1 MRPTRVKTHVR
12 EPRRWRTPP
21 PLIRG
26 SETLEGM
33 DILREVGSEAG
44 VLLWQSYRNVMFWAT
59 AEPGERAR
67 LFSAEASR
75 KRLAEVAAARLPHG
89 AGGAAQRHRRAARGA
104 RGVPPA
110 TRWRGVHR
118 HQRVG
123 GSGAARGHALAFT
136 QAAALAMPRSAA
148 LALKVGQVARDRAE
162 MARAETWF
170 RHAIMISRQV
180 GDWETYA
187 RAYIALGNMAIK
199 RGSFPVAHRMHIK
212 ALRAARRKGLPALQG
227 MAAHDLFVVALETGR
242 HAQAEEYARAA
253 FRAYGPHH
261 DRLPVLAQDVAYLW
275 MQQGHF
281 APALE
286 VFDALRPHAAGKRD
300 FGLTVVSNIARAAGG
315 VGEREVFRKAW
326 VEVNRLAKEPEVR
339 PVLAAAMLELARG
352 AASLGEWDRAEQAA
366 SRQRVATELRQ
377 SKVMIS
383 ADAVLDSVRTGRRIE
398 RGWRTP
404 HLDGGDAGHGSIRG
418 QPGAYAGDGH
428 VRTTKR
434 ERVAG
439 FRPRRPL
446 SFSTRTPS
454 AARAEHPPLGRVGH
468 AGVVTLP
475 LGSVVTTS
483 VPGRARRRLS
493 AVTVS
498 PPSLSSWRR

>member
-1 MRPTRVKTHVR
+1 MRPTRVKTPVR

-75 KRLAEVAAARLPHG
+75 KRLAEVAAARLPQELVEPLNVFGALLAAPEESPGDAVAAACTAIGEWAEEEQHG
-89 AGGAAQRHRRAARGA
+89 A
-104 RGVPPA
+104 
-110 TRWRGVHR
+110 T
-118 HQRVG
+118 
-123 GSGAARGHALAFT
+123 ALAFT

-212 ALRAARRKGLPALQG
+212 ALRAARRKGLPELQG
-227 MAAHDLFVVALETGR
+227 MAAHDLFVVATETGR
-242 HAQAEEYARAA
+242 HTQAEEYARAA
-253 FRAYGPHH
+253 FRAYGPTHI
-261 DRLPVLAQDVAYLW
+261 RLPLLAHDVAYLW
-275 MQQGHF
+275 MQQGYF
-281 APALE
+281 ARAMG
-286 VFDALRPHAAGKRD
+286 VFEALRPHVVGRRERNV
-300 FGLTVVSNIARAAGG
+300 TVVANIARAAGG
-315 VGEREVFRKAW
+315 VGDREAFRKAW

-339 PVLAAAMLELARG
+339 PVLAVAMLELAHG

-366 SRQRVATELRQ
+366 EHALAVATELRQ
-377 SKVMIS
+377 AKVSIS
-383 ADAVLDSVRTGRRIE
+383 AETVLDLVRNGRRVERRTPENATAAGTQDTDVFAASLVRTLE
-398 RGWRTP
+398 M
-404 HLDGGDAGHGSIRG
+404 A
-418 QPGAYAGDGH
+418 
-428 VRTTKR
+428 
-434 ERVAG
+434 
-439 FRPRRPL
+439 
-446 SFSTRTPS
+446 
-454 AARAEHPPLGRVGH
+454 
-468 AGVVTLP
+468 
-475 LGSVVTTS
+475 
-483 VPGRARRRLS
+483 
-493 AVTVS
+493 TVQ
-498 PPSLSSWRR
+498 

>member
-1 MRPTRVKTHVR
+1 
-12 EPRRWRTPP
+12 
-21 PLIRG
+21 
-26 SETLEGM
+26 M

-59 AEPGERAR
+59 AEPGERAA
-67 LFSAEASR
+67 LFSPEASR
-75 KRLAEVAAARLPHG
+75 KRLAEVAAARLPQELVEPLNVFAALLAAPEDTPGDAVAAACTAIGEWAEEEQHG
-89 AGGAAQRHRRAARGA
+89 A
-104 RGVPPA
+104 
-110 TRWRGVHR
+110 T
-118 HQRVG
+118 
-123 GSGAARGHALAFT
+123 ALAFT

-227 MAAHDLFVVALETGR
+227 MAAHDLFVVATETGR

-261 DRLPVLAQDVAYLW
+261 ERLPVLAHDVAYLW

-286 VFDALRPHAAGKRD
+286 VFEALRPHVVGRRER
-300 FGLTVVSNIARAAGG
+300 GLTVVSNIARAAGG
-315 VGEREVFRKAW
+315 IGDREAFRKAW
-326 VEVNRLAKEPEVR
+326 VEVNRLSKEPEVR
-339 PVLAAAMLELARG
+339 PALGIAMLELAHG

-366 SRQRVATELRQ
+366 EQALAVATELRQ
-377 SKVMIS
+377 AKVMIS
-383 ADAVLDSVRTGRRIE
+383 AETVLDLVRNGRRVERRVSSDSGSTAGTQDTDVFAASLVRTLE
-398 RGWRTP
+398 M
-404 HLDGGDAGHGSIRG
+404 
-418 QPGAYAGDGH
+418 
-428 VRTTKR
+428 
-434 ERVAG
+434 
-439 FRPRRPL
+439 
-446 SFSTRTPS
+446 STSR
-454 AARAEHPPLGRVGH
+454 
-468 AGVVTLP
+468 
-475 LGSVVTTS
+475 
-483 VPGRARRRLS
+483 
-493 AVTVS
+493 
-498 PPSLSSWRR
+498 

>member
-1 MRPTRVKTHVR
+1 MRATRAKTTVR

-59 AEPGERAR
+59 AEPGERAG
-67 LFSAEASR
+67 LFSADASR
-75 KRLAEVAAARLPHG
+75 KRLAEVAAARLPHELVEPLNVFG
-89 AGGAAQRHRRAARGA
+89 ALLAAPEDTPGDAVAAACTAIGEWAEEEQHGA
-104 RGVPPA
+104 
-110 TRWRGVHR
+110 T
-118 HQRVG
+118 
-123 GSGAARGHALAFT
+123 ALAFT
-136 QAAALAMPRSAA
+136 QAAALAMPRSAG

-227 MAAHDLFVVALETGR
+227 MAAHDLFVVATETGR

-261 DRLPVLAQDVAYLW
+261 ERLPVLAHDVAYLW

-286 VFDALRPHAAGKRD
+286 VFEALRPHVVGRRER
-300 FGLTVVSNIARAAGG
+300 GLTVVSNIARAAGG
-315 VGEREVFRKAW
+315 IGDREAFRKAW
-326 VEVNRLAKEPEVR
+326 VEVNRLSKEPEVR
-339 PVLAAAMLELARG
+339 PALGIAMLELAHG

-366 SRQRVATELRQ
+366 GQALAVATELRQ
-377 SKVMIS
+377 AKVMIS
-383 ADAVLDSVRTGRRIE
+383 AETVLDLVRNGRRVERRVSSDTGSTAGTQETDVFAASLVRTRE
-398 RGWRTP
+398 MAT
-404 HLDGGDAGHGSIRG
+404 GH
-418 QPGAYAGDGH
+418 
-428 VRTTKR
+428 
-434 ERVAG
+434 
-439 FRPRRPL
+439 
-446 SFSTRTPS
+446 
-454 AARAEHPPLGRVGH
+454 
-468 AGVVTLP
+468 
-475 LGSVVTTS
+475 
-483 VPGRARRRLS
+483 
-493 AVTVS
+493 
-498 PPSLSSWRR
+498 

>member
-1 MRPTRVKTHVR
+1 MRSTRAKTVVR

-75 KRLAEVAAARLPHG
+75 KRLAEVAAARVPHDITDPLNVIGGLLAAPEETPGDVVAAACTAIGEWAEEEQHG
-89 AGGAAQRHRRAARGA
+89 A
-104 RGVPPA
+104 
-110 TRWRGVHR
+110 T
-118 HQRVG
+118 
-123 GSGAARGHALAFT
+123 ALAFT

-187 RAYIALGNMAIK
+187 RAYIALGNMAMK

-227 MAAHDLFVVALETGR
+227 MAAHDLFVVATETGR
-242 HAQAEEYARAA
+242 LAQAEEYARAA

-261 DRLPVLAQDVAYLW
+261 ERLPVLAHDVAYLW

-281 APALE
+281 GRALE
-286 VFDALRPHAAGKRD
+286 VFEALRPHVVGRRER
-300 FGLTVVSNIARAAGG
+300 GLTVVSNIARAAGG
-315 VGEREVFRKAW
+315 IGDREAFRKSW
-326 VEVNRLAKEPEVR
+326 VEVNRLAKEPDVR
-339 PVLAAAMLELARG
+339 PALAVAMLELAHG

-366 SRQRVATELRQ
+366 EQALAVATELRQ
-377 SKVMIS
+377 AKVMIS
-383 ADAVLDSVRTGRRIE
+383 AETVLDLVRNGRRVERRVSDTGSSAGMQETDVFAASLVRTLE
-398 RGWRTP
+398 M
-404 HLDGGDAGHGSIRG
+404 AKGH
-418 QPGAYAGDGH
+418 
-428 VRTTKR
+428 
-434 ERVAG
+434 
-439 FRPRRPL
+439 
-446 SFSTRTPS
+446 
-454 AARAEHPPLGRVGH
+454 
-468 AGVVTLP
+468 
-475 LGSVVTTS
+475 
-483 VPGRARRRLS
+483 
-493 AVTVS
+493 
-498 PPSLSSWRR
+498 

>member
-1 MRPTRVKTHVR
+1 MRATRAKTPVR

-67 LFSAEASR
+67 LFSAEAGR
-75 KRLAEVAAARLPHG
+75 KRLAEVGAARLPQELVEPLNVVGGLLAAPEDTPGDDVAAACTAIGEWAQEEQHG
-89 AGGAAQRHRRAARGA
+89 AA
-104 RGVPPA
+104 
-110 TRWRGVHR
+110 
-118 HQRVG
+118 
-123 GSGAARGHALAFT
+123 ALAFT

-187 RAYIALGNMAIK
+187 RAYIALGNMAIH

-227 MAAHDLFVVALETGR
+227 MAAHDLFVVATETGR
-242 HAQAEEYARAA
+242 HAQAEEYAKAA

-261 DRLPVLAQDVAYLW
+261 ERLPVLAHDVAYLW
-275 MQQGHF
+275 MDQGYF

-286 VFDALRPHAAGKRD
+286 VFEALRPHVVGKREL
-300 FGLTVVSNIARAAGG
+300 GLTIVSNIARAAGG
-315 VGEREVFRKAW
+315 VGDREAFRKAW

-339 PVLAAAMLELARG
+339 SVLAAAMLELAHG

-366 SRQRVATELRQ
+366 EQSRTVAAEMRQ
-377 SKVMIS
+377 GKLLIS
-383 ADAVLDSVRTGRRIE
+383 AEFVLDSIRNGRRIE
-398 RGWRTP
+398 RRAPDTAASAVGAQ
-404 HLDGGDAGHGSIRG
+404 DAEMF
-418 QPGAYAGDGH
+418 AANL
-428 VRTTKR
+428 VRTLAMAT
-434 ERVAG
+434 AQ
-439 FRPRRPL
+439 
-446 SFSTRTPS
+446 
-454 AARAEHPPLGRVGH
+454 
-468 AGVVTLP
+468 
-475 LGSVVTTS
+475 
-483 VPGRARRRLS
+483 
-493 AVTVS
+493 
-498 PPSLSSWRR
+498 

>member
-1 MRPTRVKTHVR
+1 MRATRAKTNVR

-59 AEPGERAR
+59 AEPGERAG

-75 KRLAEVAAARLPHG
+75 KRLAEVGAARLPHEITEPLNVIGRLLAAPEDTPGDAVAAACTAVGEWAEAEQHG
-89 AGGAAQRHRRAARGA
+89 A
-104 RGVPPA
+104 
-110 TRWRGVHR
+110 T
-118 HQRVG
+118 
-123 GSGAARGHALAFT
+123 ALAFA

-148 LALKVGQVARDRAE
+148 LALKVGQVARERAE

-366 SRQRVATELRQ
+366 EQASAVATELRQ
-377 SKVMIS
+377 SKLMIS
-383 ADAVLDSVRTGRRIE
+383 ADAVLDSIRNGRRIE
-398 RGWRTP
+398 RRVADTNTST
-404 HLDGGDAGHGSIRG
+404 GGSQDTEVFAASL
-418 QPGAYAGDGH
+418 
-428 VRTTKR
+428 VRTL
-434 ERVAG
+434 EMA
-439 FRPRRPL
+439 
-446 SFSTRTPS
+446 
-454 AARAEHPPLGRVGH
+454 
-468 AGVVTLP
+468 
-475 LGSVVTTS
+475 
-483 VPGRARRRLS
+483 
-493 AVTVS
+493 
-498 PPSLSSWRR
+498 SSH

>member
-1 MRPTRVKTHVR
+1 MRSTRAKTVVR

-75 KRLAEVAAARLPHG
+75 KRLAEVAAARVPHDITNPLNVIGGLLAAPEETPGDVVAAACTAIGEWAEEEQHG
-89 AGGAAQRHRRAARGA
+89 A
-104 RGVPPA
+104 
-110 TRWRGVHR
+110 T
-118 HQRVG
+118 
-123 GSGAARGHALAFT
+123 ALAFT

-227 MAAHDLFVVALETGR
+227 MAAHDLFVVATETGR
-242 HAQAEEYARAA
+242 LAQAEEYARAA

-261 DRLPVLAQDVAYLW
+261 ERLPVLAHDVAYLW

-281 APALE
+281 GRALE
-286 VFDALRPHAAGKRD
+286 VFEALRPHVVGRRER
-300 FGLTVVSNIARAAGG
+300 GLTVVSNIARAAGG
-315 VGEREVFRKAW
+315 IGDREAFRKSW
-326 VEVNRLAKEPEVR
+326 VEVNRLAKEPDVR
-339 PVLAAAMLELARG
+339 PALAVAMLELAHG

-366 SRQRVATELRQ
+366 EQALAVATELRQ
-377 SKVMIS
+377 AKVMIS
-383 ADAVLDSVRTGRRIE
+383 AETVLDLVRNGRRVERRVSDTGSSAGMQETDVFAASLVRTLE
-398 RGWRTP
+398 M
-404 HLDGGDAGHGSIRG
+404 AKGH
-418 QPGAYAGDGH
+418 
-428 VRTTKR
+428 
-434 ERVAG
+434 
-439 FRPRRPL
+439 
-446 SFSTRTPS
+446 
-454 AARAEHPPLGRVGH
+454 
-468 AGVVTLP
+468 
-475 LGSVVTTS
+475 
-483 VPGRARRRLS
+483 
-493 AVTVS
+493 
-498 PPSLSSWRR
+498 

>member
-1 MRPTRVKTHVR
+1 MRATRAKTNVR

-59 AEPGERAR
+59 AEPGERST

-75 KRLAEVAAARLPHG
+75 KRLAEVAAARLPHEITEPLTVIGGLLAAPEDTPGDAVAAACTAIGEWAEEEQHG
-89 AGGAAQRHRRAARGA
+89 A
-104 RGVPPA
+104 
-110 TRWRGVHR
+110 T
-118 HQRVG
+118 
-123 GSGAARGHALAFT
+123 ALAFT
-136 QAAALAMPRSAA
+136 QAAALAMPRSAG

-227 MAAHDLFVVALETGR
+227 MAAHDLFVVATETGR

-261 DRLPVLAQDVAYLW
+261 ERLPLLAHDVAYLW
-275 MQQGHF
+275 VEQGRF

-286 VFDALRPHAAGKRD
+286 VFEALRPHVIGQRD
-300 FGLTVVSNIARAAGG
+300 RGVSAVANIARAAGG
-315 VGEREVFRKAW
+315 VGDREVFRKAW

-339 PVLAAAMLELARG
+339 PVLASAMLEMAHG
-352 AASLGEWDRAEQAA
+352 ASSLGEWDRAEQAA
-366 SRQRVATELRQ
+366 EQALALATELRQ
-377 SKVMIS
+377 AKVMIS
-383 ADAVLDSVRTGRRIE
+383 AETVLDAVRNGRRTELRATGTAATPASADTDMFAASLVRTLE
-398 RGWRTP
+398 
-404 HLDGGDAGHGSIRG
+404 LAN
-418 QPGAYAGDGH
+418 
-428 VRTTKR
+428 
-434 ERVAG
+434 
-439 FRPRRPL
+439 
-446 SFSTRTPS
+446 
-454 AARAEHPPLGRVGH
+454 AR
-468 AGVVTLP
+468 
-475 LGSVVTTS
+475 
-483 VPGRARRRLS
+483 
-493 AVTVS
+493 
-498 PPSLSSWRR
+498 

>member
-1 MRPTRVKTHVR
+1 MRPTRAKTNVR

-33 DILREVGSEAG
+33 DILREVGSETG

-75 KRLAEVAAARLPHG
+75 KRIAEVAAARLPHELTDPLNVIG
-89 AGGAAQRHRRAARGA
+89 ALLAAPEDTPGEEVAAACTVIGEWAEEEQHGA
-104 RGVPPA
+104 
-110 TRWRGVHR
+110 T
-118 HQRVG
+118 
-123 GSGAARGHALAFT
+123 ALAFT

-227 MAAHDLFVVALETGR
+227 MAAHDLFVVATETGR

-261 DRLPVLAQDVAYLW
+261 ERLPILAHDVAYLW
-275 MQQGHF
+275 MEQGRF

-286 VFDALRPHAAGKRD
+286 VFEALRPHVLGQRD
-300 FGLTVVSNIARAAGG
+300 RGVVAVANIARAAGG
-315 VGEREVFRKAW
+315 VGDREVFRKAW
-326 VEVNRLAKEPEVR
+326 VEVNRLAKEPDVR
-339 PVLAAAMLELARG
+339 PVLASAMLEMAHG
-352 AASLGEWDRAEQAA
+352 ASSLGEWDRAEQAA
-366 SRQRVATELRQ
+366 EQALALATELRQ
-377 SKVMIS
+377 AKVMIS
-383 ADAVLDSVRTGRRIE
+383 AETVLDSVRSGRRTE
-398 RGWRTP
+398 FR
-404 HLDGGDAGHGSIRG
+404 AGETASA
-418 QPGAYAGDGH
+418 PATADTDMFAANL
-428 VRTTKR
+428 VRTL
-434 ERVAG
+434 ELAN
-439 FRPRRPL
+439 
-446 SFSTRTPS
+446 TR
-454 AARAEHPPLGRVGH
+454 
-468 AGVVTLP
+468 
-475 LGSVVTTS
+475 
-483 VPGRARRRLS
+483 
-493 AVTVS
+493 
-498 PPSLSSWRR
+498 